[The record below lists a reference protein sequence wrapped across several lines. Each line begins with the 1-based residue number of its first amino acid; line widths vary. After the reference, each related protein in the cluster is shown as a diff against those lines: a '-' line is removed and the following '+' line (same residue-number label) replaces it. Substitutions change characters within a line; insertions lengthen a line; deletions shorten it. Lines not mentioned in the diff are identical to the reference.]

1 MNTVIGS
8 GKRKLIEL
16 HQKGGGASNVILF
29 CIMDHCVLLMFSLLC
44 ALVAHSHCR
53 PNILVLLTD
62 DQDLTLGGMTP
73 MAFTKELMESG
84 GATLKNF
91 FVNTPVCCPSRT
103 TLLTGM
109 YPHNWHVTSGDSCM
123 HMGVVNSRFKEATIG
138 VQMKKLN
145 YTTGMFG
152 KLLNPPG
159 MTPYCKKGKNG
170 ELEPLPGFDD
180 YLVNCYLEKS
190 PRYYRNTFA
199 VNGEIYVSGSS
210 PEDYLTSI
218 IGNHTTKFIDKAL
231 SSGEPFFA
239 YVAPQAPHVPSTPAP
254 WYMDNFA
261 ELNAP
266 RTPNYNYSALDH
278 HYVIR
283 QQQPLTAEIAND
295 TDNLFRDRWRTLLSV
310 DDVMKAVVEE
320 LKKHNAMDNTY
331 IITTSDHGFNLG
343 QLRLPSCKLQ
353 PYDHDIRVPFY
364 VYGPKVTPG
373 SSFDFVAGMVDVSP
387 TILSLAGG
395 TPLDTMD
402 GRSFAELL
410 MSGDHKM
417 EGRDTHMLE
426 YWSLG
431 NVIRYEHYI
440 DMPNSTYIGARLIN
454 STHNY
459 LYAEFF
465 DGENVVDF
473 STPLEYELFDI
484 TKDPYQMTNLYKKGD
499 ATSQAMMEELKNFIH
514 KQIQCKGETCH
525 Q

>member
-1 MNTVIGS
+1 MAIM
-8 GKRKLIEL
+8 
-16 HQKGGGASNVILF
+16 ASY
-29 CIMDHCVLLMFSLLC
+29 VLTFSLLC
-44 ALVAHSHCR
+44 VLVTHVHSHYK
-53 PNILVLLTD
+53 PNVLVLLTD

-73 MAFTKELMESG
+73 MVFTQELMESE
-84 GATLKNF
+84 GATLENF

-109 YPHNWHVTSGDSCM
+109 YPHNWHVTSGPSCM
-123 HMGVVNSRFKEATIG
+123 HMGVVNSRFEKAAIG
-138 VQMKKLN
+138 KQMKTLN

-159 MTPYCKKGKNG
+159 VEPYCTPGTNGKVK
-170 ELEPLPGFDD
+170 PLLGFDD
-180 YLVNCYLEKS
+180 YMVMCNDNT
-190 PRYYRNTFA
+190 YYENVFA
-199 VNGEIYVSGSS
+199 DNGEIYTSGTS
-210 PEDYLTSI
+210 PKDYLTSI
-218 IGNHTTKFIDKAL
+218 IGNRTIEFIDKAL

-239 YVAPQAPHVPSTPAP
+239 YVAPHAPHVPSTPAP

-261 ELNAP
+261 EVNAP

-278 HYVIR
+278 HYLIR
-283 QQQPLTAEIAND
+283 SQQPLTDDIAVD
-295 TDNLFRDRWRTLLSV
+295 IDKLFSDRWRSLLSV
-310 DDVMKAVVEE
+310 DDITRAVVDT
-320 LKKHNAMDNTY
+320 LVKHDALDNTY

-353 PYDHDIRVPFY
+353 PYDHDIRVPFH
-364 VYGPKVTPG
+364 VYGPKIRPG
-373 SSFDFVAGMVDVSP
+373 RYDFVAGIVDVSP
-387 TILSLAGG
+387 TIISLAGG

-417 EGRDTHMLE
+417 EGRDTHMIE

-431 NVIRYEHYI
+431 YQIRFEHYV
-440 DMPNSTYIGARLIN
+440 DMPNNTFIGARLIN

-514 KQIQCKGETCH
+514 KQIRCKGKTCH
-525 Q
+525 P